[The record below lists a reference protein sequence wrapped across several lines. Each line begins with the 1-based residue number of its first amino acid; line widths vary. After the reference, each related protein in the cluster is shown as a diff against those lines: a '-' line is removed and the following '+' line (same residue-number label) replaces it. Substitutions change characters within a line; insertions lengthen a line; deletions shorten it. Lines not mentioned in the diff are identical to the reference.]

1 MNNKALLRFG
11 RCGGLSSFYT
21 LLILLGV
28 WALAIE
34 SKAEVSKPY
43 VGRWERIMDSGN
55 RETVEFTSDGR
66 FSYDSYAGVLRGTYV
81 EESPGIL
88 RIKAKGERLLF
99 GATSGDARA
108 EYEMEGSCL
117 IVTTENGKSDKYFPV
132 IDSDSE
138 PAQESTPEP
147 TPDPTPAI
155 EEARWPDG
163 RILVHPDHFVKTH
176 VINVAE
182 TDTLNLRAGPGTRFD
197 VVTQIPHDARDVSAF
212 DQDQVW
218 DGDTWW
224 YPVEWNAF
232 RGYIGRSHLFMQIEC
247 PSRSGRQC
255 SPSRKRAVSMR
266 G

>member
-1 MNNKALLRFG
+1 MRIYERMNNKARLRFG

-117 IVTTENGKSDKYFPV
+117 IVTTENGKSDKYFPANRMPRSAIIWTRSRELSLKARYHLTHRMMISWSKCRPLKRSCAEVGSV
-132 IDSDSE
+132 IPGVTAVRRSFQVCTRTVPIVTRHGNE
-138 PAQESTPEP
+138 VKLTYGPE
-147 TPDPTPAI
+147 
-155 EEARWPDG
+155 
-163 RILVHPDHFVKTH
+163 L
-176 VINVAE
+176 AE
-182 TDTLNLRAGPGTRFD
+182 F
-197 VVTQIPHDARDVSAF
+197 
-212 DQDQVW
+212 
-218 DGDTWW
+218 
-224 YPVEWNAF
+224 
-232 RGYIGRSHLFMQIEC
+232 
-247 PSRSGRQC
+247 
-255 SPSRKRAVSMR
+255 
-266 G
+266 